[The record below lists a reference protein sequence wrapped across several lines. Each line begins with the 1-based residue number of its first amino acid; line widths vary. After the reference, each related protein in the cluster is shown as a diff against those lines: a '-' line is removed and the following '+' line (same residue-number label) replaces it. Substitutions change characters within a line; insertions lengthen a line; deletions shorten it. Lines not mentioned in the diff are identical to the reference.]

1 MSESDLNTRS
11 RSGEAPGDGGR
22 EIWIVYDGLCPFCTR
37 YVMLYRIRELVDKV
51 HLIDAR
57 SDDPLVGELSRQG
70 FDLND
75 GMAVKWDDK
84 LYYGSDCLHILAL
97 LGSDFS
103 AFNRV
108 NRWLFARRR
117 LAHVVYPVLVA
128 GRKLTLRL
136 LGRPA
141 IENL

>member
-1 MSESDLNTRS
+1 MKSELSN
-11 RSGEAPGDGGR
+11 PDGGK
-22 EIWIVYDGLCPFCTR
+22 EIWIVYDGLCPFCSR
-37 YVMLYRIRELVDKV
+37 YVLMYRIRQLVEKV

-57 SDDPLVGELSRQG
+57 EANDPLVSELSRKG

-75 GMAVKWDDK
+75 GMAVKWDGRF
-84 LYYGSDCLHILAL
+84 YYGADCLHVLAL
-97 LGSDFS
+97 LGSES
-103 AFNRV
+103 SVFNRV
-108 NRWLFARRR
+108 NRWAFAHRGVARV
-117 LAHVVYPVLVA
+117 LYPILVA